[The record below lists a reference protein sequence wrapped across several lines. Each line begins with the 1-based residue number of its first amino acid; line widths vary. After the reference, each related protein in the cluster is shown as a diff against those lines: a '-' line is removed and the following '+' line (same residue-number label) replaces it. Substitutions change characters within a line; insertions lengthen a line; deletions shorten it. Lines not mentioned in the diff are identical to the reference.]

1 VRSRHARVDH
11 PGGSVK
17 GIIFNLAEEV
27 VSDLHGEEAWD
38 AVLDTAGVTGAY
50 TSLGSYPDDD
60 LHRIVAAGAQQLD
73 ASRSDV
79 LRAVGAGAMPRLA
92 ARYPEFFAPH
102 RTTRSFVLTLND
114 IIHPEVRKLY
124 PGANVPQFEFDTSA
138 DDVLVVTYRSD
149 RRLCALAEG
158 FLLGAAPRF
167 GEQALLTHI
176 RCMHEGDDH
185 CAISC
190 RFAPA

>member
-1 VRSRHARVDH
+1 M
-11 PGGSVK
+11 K
-17 GIIFNLAEEV
+17 GIIFNVAEEV